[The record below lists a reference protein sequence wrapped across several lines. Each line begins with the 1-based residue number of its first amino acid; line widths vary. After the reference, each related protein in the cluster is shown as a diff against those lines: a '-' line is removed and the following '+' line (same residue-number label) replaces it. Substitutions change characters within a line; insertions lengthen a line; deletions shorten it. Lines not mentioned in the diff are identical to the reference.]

1 MRNIIRGEDGN
12 WRKINLWIYFNE
24 RKKKEKNVS
33 SQSVEPL
40 KTFILLLAKFS
51 SVRTLLC
58 KRYFNFSIINCR
70 ESKKE
75 KDYRKRSQFYFL
87 NFRINFF
94 EKIIS
99 KLIKEEKEYYC
110 SKLS

>member
-51 SVRTLLC
+51 SIRTLLR
-58 KRYFNFSIINCR
+58 KRYFNFS
-70 ESKKE
+70 
-75 KDYRKRSQFYFL
+75 L
-87 NFRINFF
+87 
-94 EKIIS
+94 
-99 KLIKEEKEYYC
+99 
-110 SKLS
+110 KLSRIQEGKRLSQKIPILFLKFSYQFF